1 MLGRG
6 FFDSSVVGLAEDVL
20 SNLGRAGFL
29 EDTLGCTNALLL
41 DELVR
46 VAGVS
51 FLEEILGLDIA
62 ELFAFLS
69 VTAEAEGR
77 DRRGPPFWETDG
89 ALVEIFLLSL
99 PLVFLDSVDLDDLAG
114 DGTGAGAT
122 GREVSRFGKN
132 NSSSTSISPSP
143 SSQINEEEAERCTGV
158 LSTRVWFTATEVAAS
173 FSAAI
178 RAFSSSSSR

>member
-29 EDTLGCTNALLL
+29 EDTLGCASALLL

-69 VTAEAEGR
+69 ATAEMEGR
-77 DRRGPPFWETDG
+77 DR
-89 ALVEIFLLSL
+89 
-99 PLVFLDSVDLDDLAG
+99 
-114 DGTGAGAT
+114 
-122 GREVSRFGKN
+122 
-132 NSSSTSISPSP
+132 
-143 SSQINEEEAERCTGV
+143 
-158 LSTRVWFTATEVAAS
+158 
-173 FSAAI
+173 
-178 RAFSSSSSR
+178 